1 MGGGFMQ
8 EKNLRRTKK
17 GLISES
23 RKDNML
29 RKFFGLIII
38 VTALAAIGLGVLY
51 IIEGQNANNL
61 FKDSIERAE
70 EYAKQYGVSIDW
82 DTLLSVYKDS
92 EAENITLEFVTTGL
106 KCLKLFGLVAC
117 IAGIIAIVGIKLSIL
132 PLFSACILGGFGV
145 FMLKYANT
153 LKGIDDLGLAV
164 KIAFLFACI
173 FLLVGIM
180 RIILKKK

>member
-1 MGGGFMQ
+1 MQ

-17 GLISES
+17 GLISVL
-23 RKDNML
+23 RKDHML
-29 RKFFGLIII
+29 RKFFGFIII

-82 DTLLSVYKDS
+82 DTILSGYTDS
-92 EAENITLEFVTTGL
+92 EAEAITLEFVTTGI
-106 KCLKLFGLVAC
+106 KCLKLFGVVAC

-132 PLFSACILGGFGV
+132 PLISAFVLGGFGV

-173 FLLVGIM
+173 FLFVGIM